1 MNVLL
6 TGAAGL
12 LGGAVAASL
21 MQAGHT
27 VFGLVHRA
35 TLVCGNDGKPLAAL
49 PFEGSEPLA
58 GTLIILHGD
67 VRHDDLGLGQTTL
80 QWLSRRIDVVVHC
93 AALVKFE
100 ADLAAL
106 AAVNVDGTCT
116 VARLFSHARFIHVS
130 TAYVC
135 GLNNGPIA
143 EQPCDTRGEFGNAY
157 EQSKAQSEAAL
168 LQLRPDAT
176 IARPSIIIGEAASG
190 RIQKFDTI
198 YRAFKFIAEGRIRA
212 VTVTP
217 SATLNFVPIDHVVAG
232 LCDLVDRATA
242 RGLLFIWRHK
252 RPCRRRTSWASSRAY
267 PACAAPRLRAQT
279 MTLAMTL
286 TGGRESPSDL
296 PSHTGAIFSGP
307 RHSRRR
313 HWRRYQDA
321 LRHSWMMRPSSGTSA
336 IAWKLASSARIR
348 AG

>member
-35 TLVCGNDGKPLAAL
+35 TQICGNDGKSLAAL

-58 GTLIILHGD
+58 GTLTLLHGD

-135 GLNNGPIA
+135 GLKNGPIA

-242 RGLLFIWRHK
+242 RGRIVHLAARQAV
-252 RPCRRRTSWASSRAY
+252 PAAY
-267 PACAAPRLRAQT
+267 FLGLIARIPGLC
-279 MTLAMTL
+279 
-286 TGGRESPSDL
+286 SP
-296 PSHTGAIFSGP
+296 
-307 RHSRRR
+307 
-313 HWRRYQDA
+313 
-321 LRHSWMMRPSSGTSA
+321 A
-336 IAWKLASSARIR
+336 IACPGGDDPDRRLGIAERLAQPYWSYFQRSPAFETTALAQISGRPAPLLDDAAFIR
-348 AG
+348 HIGYCVEAGFIRPD